1 MFVGGSIPPCSPSY
15 AQNMLIFLPHRP
27 EIENSRNQKNND
39 YKYTKAQVF
48 ELAPYHFPIILSEKS
63 LHPKFSESRSK
74 SHFSLEEM

>member
-1 MFVGGSIPPCSPSY
+1 MFVDGSIPPHSPSC
-15 AQNMLIFLPHRP
+15 AHNVLSFLPHRP

-48 ELAPYHFPIILSEKS
+48 ELAPYHFLIILSEKS